1 MPNITRGDDM
11 PGLLRYLAGPGLSNE
26 HTDPHLVAGDAA
38 IMTFHDDAALSPA
51 AAMAIARDLDHPRRS
66 LAVEVPGGS
75 VWHCS
80 LSLRA
85 DEGQLTDEKWA
96 VIATDFVEGMGFTE
110 TSGRAA
116 CRWVAVHHG
125 LSKAGNDHVH
135 LAVSLVRE
143 DGTRA
148 SVWNDRPRAQELAGQ
163 LERRHGLQVLESR
176 TAGRGDRGI
185 KPGER
190 EIAARNGAIEPARLT
205 LERTVRASAAAA
217 GDEAEFVRRLRRAGL
232 LARPRF
238 AAGRD
243 DVVAGYSVALR
254 PAIPRPDAAPV
265 FYGGGHLARDLT
277 LPRLRAEWPDTPEHA
292 SAAAA
297 EWKAAGRGRPATT
310 TGREAAEVD
319 PALWERCA
327 RDVAAMR
334 EHLRAVPVDDL
345 ATWAHVARQTSG
357 AFAAWSLRVEATP
370 GPLAE
375 TAAALASSAQVR
387 AHRVQ
392 GALVATTTPSWARGA
407 AMVLAAAA
415 EGGDG
420 PIGQAALVRQLRNT
434 VRALHDAHLA
444 SGEAHRAEQI
454 AVVMRAQVAALR
466 PTSTS
471 GTSATAEHQVET
483 TRPRPQGS
491 PVPTRLP
498 EVSVVDVGAVPRRRP
513 GAAADG
519 GVER

>member
-1 MPNITRGDDM
+1 MT
-11 PGLLRYLAGPGLSNE
+11 YLAGAGRANE
-26 HTDPHLVAGDAA
+26 HTDPHLVAGDSS
-38 IMTFHDDAALSPA
+38 IMAFHGDDVLDRATALK
-51 AAMAIARDLDHPRRS
+51 IARNLDHARRAY
-66 LAVEVPGGS
+66 AVEVPSGS

-80 LSLRA
+80 LSLKAEEGRLP
-85 DEGQLTDEKWA
+85 DERWA
-96 VIATDFVEGMGFTE
+96 AIAEEFVDGMGFSE
-110 TSGRAA
+110 GPDRAA

-125 LSKAGNDHVH
+125 LSKAGNDHIH

-143 DGTRA
+143 DGTCA
-148 SVWNDRPRAQELAGQ
+148 SVWNDRPRAQERAGQ

-176 TAGRGDRGI
+176 SAGRGDRGI

-190 EIAARNGAIEPARLT
+190 EIAQRNGAAEPARLT
-205 LERTVRASAAAA
+205 LERTVRASAAASA
-217 GDEAEFVRRLRRAGL
+217 DEAEFVRRLRRSGL

-254 PAIPRPDAAPV
+254 PSSVRPDAAPV

-277 LPRLRAEWPDTPEHA
+277 MPRLRTEWPDSPEHA

-297 EWKAAGRGRPATT
+297 EWKAAGRGTPARSS
-310 TGREAAEVD
+310 GRESTEVD
-319 PALWERCA
+319 PALWEQCA
-327 RDVAAMR
+327 REVAAMR
-334 EHLRAVPVDDL
+334 EHLRAVPVDDV

-357 AFAAWSLRVEATP
+357 AFAAWSLRVEQVP

-392 GALVATTTPSWARGA
+392 DALLAGLSPSWARGA

-420 PIGQAALVRQLRNT
+420 PVGQAVLVRQLRNT
-434 VRALHDAHLA
+434 VRALHDAHMA
-444 SGEAHRAEQI
+444 SGEAHRAELI
-454 AVVMRAQVAALR
+454 ATAMRAQLEALRSPTDTMTPATTAQVQAETVRPRALGSPLPAPLPLAPTTETVAA
-466 PTSTS
+466 
-471 GTSATAEHQVET
+471 
-483 TRPRPQGS
+483 
-491 PVPTRLP
+491 
-498 EVSVVDVGAVPRRRP
+498 RRRS
-513 GAAADG
+513 GASADG
-519 GVER
+519 GAER